1 MRSPVKWLS
10 VLCAALLFGCHTY
23 HPATVTVETSSGAP
37 VKGAQVT
44 AYPMYLFNPTSNSIL
59 FTGSSEI
66 LEPFTATGDS
76 NVTDEDGTTTIQIV
90 EGNPLQ
96 LRVAAPSHQAWEGII
111 EITTQKT
118 VYLKT
123 TVPSPTLIVTA
134 E

>member
-1 MRSPVKWLS
+1 MRCLFIM
-10 VLCAALLFGCHTY
+10 LLLLAGCHTY
-23 HPATVTVETSSGAP
+23 YPAKITVKTSAGTP
-37 VKGAQVT
+37 IEGAQVT
-44 AYPMYLFNPTSNSIL
+44 AYPMYLFNPTSSSIL

-76 NVTDEDGTTTIQIV
+76 NVTNEDGTTTIQIV

-111 EITTQKT
+111 EITTQKS
-118 VYLKT
+118 VHLKA
-123 TVPSPTLIVTA
+123 TVPNSTLNITA

>member
-1 MRSPVKWLS
+1 MKYLFVM
-10 VLCAALLFGCHTY
+10 LLFLSGCHTY
-23 HPATVTVETSSGAP
+23 HPATITVQTSSGMP
-37 VKGAQVT
+37 VQGAQVT

-76 NVTDEDGTTTIQIV
+76 NVTDDSGKTVIQIV

-96 LRVAAPSHQAWEGII
+96 LRVAASSHQAWEGII
-111 EITTQKT
+111 EITTQQS
-118 VYLKT
+118 VYLKP
-123 TVPSPTLIVTA
+123 TVPSPTLNVTA